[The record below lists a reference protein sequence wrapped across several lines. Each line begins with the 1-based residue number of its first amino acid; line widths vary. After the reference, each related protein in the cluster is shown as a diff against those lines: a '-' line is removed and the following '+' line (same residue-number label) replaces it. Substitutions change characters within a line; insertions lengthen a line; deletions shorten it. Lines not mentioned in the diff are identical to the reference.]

1 MSPWVFI
8 IMIAVTIAVFIILMT
23 LMSSAMIGHAARKH
37 SQKAMDASVRAL
49 VKMLPGKNCGACGC
63 KTCEEYAKEVFIC
76 SMDPDKC
83 VHGSED
89 LPQLMEA
96 QVKLFLKDLEDNTP
110 KKKEE
115 DEEIW

>member
-23 LMSSAMIGHAARKH
+23 LLSSTMIGHAARKH
-37 SQKAMDASVRAL
+37 SQKAMDASIRAL
-49 VKMLPGKNCGACGC
+49 EKMLPGKNCGACGC
-63 KTCEEYAKEVFIC
+63 ATCEEYAKEVFIC

-89 LPQLMEA
+89 LPQRMEA

>member
-8 IMIAVTIAVFIILMT
+8 LMIAVCITVFIILMT
-23 LMSSAMIGHAARKH
+23 LLSSAMIGHAARKH
-37 SQKAMDASVRAL
+37 SKKAMDVNIRAL
-49 VKMLPGKNCGACGC
+49 EKMLPGKNCGACGC
-63 KTCEEYAKEVFIC
+63 ETCAEYAKEVFIC

-89 LPQLMEA
+89 LPQRMEA

-115 DEEIW
+115 EEIW

>member
-8 IMIAVTIAVFIILMT
+8 LMIVVCITVFIILMT
-23 LMSSAMIGHAARKH
+23 LLSSAMIGRAARKH
-37 SQKAMDASVRAL
+37 SQKAMDVNIRAL
-49 VKMLPGKNCGACGC
+49 EKMLPGKNCGACGC
-63 KTCEEYAKEVFIC
+63 KTCAEYAKEVFIC

-89 LPQLMEA
+89 LPQRMEA

-110 KKKEE
+110 KKKEK
-115 DEEIW
+115 DDEIW